1 MADESRLNAGDK
13 ALSASSPFHDF
24 VTELLAGLGPVSI
37 RRMFGGAGVYADA
50 VMFAL
55 IDEDTLYIKAD
66 DALKAELGAAG
77 STPFIYIP
85 GHGSR
90 AGEPVDM
97 GYWRLPEE
105 ALDEPELAV
114 EWARK
119 ALGVARAKAA
129 AKPKKKTKG

>member
-1 MADESRLNAGDK
+1 M
-13 ALSASSPFHDF
+13 SASPPFQAF
-24 VTELLAGLGPVSI
+24 VIELLAGLGPVSI

-77 STPFIYIP
+77 SGPFIYIP
-85 GHGSR
+85 GHTSR
-90 AGEPVDM
+90 AGQPIDM

-105 ALDEPELAV
+105 ALDEPDLAV
-114 EWARK
+114 GWARK
-119 ALGVARAKAA
+119 ALAVARAKAA
-129 AKPKKKTKG
+129 AKPKRKSKTGA